1 MAQQILDRIRDHLA
15 ETGLSRSGL
24 AKAAGLHANTLR
36 DLDDAGWNPTAET
49 LKNVVI
55 DDWFFGVSAI
65 SADGYESP
73 VVFPGAAGSFSVTK

>member
-36 DLDDAGWNPTAET
+36 DLDDAGWNPTADT
-49 LKNVVI
+49 LKKLEA
-55 DDWFFGVSAI
+55 FLSGA
-65 SADGYESP
+65 GPSP
-73 VVFPGAAGSFSVTK
+73 LVPIEEIIAEARKSR